1 VFDFTLLSH
10 LATLEFAK
18 PEDIGGDLGHTYS
31 EDLRIRL
38 RENLGNDVTGATF
51 LHELIHLI
59 EGMLS
64 LKFEEHEIDG
74 LALGLYS
81 FLKEN
86 QGLAEALFWN
96 RHTLEEE
103 EDETGRNGNKRGK
116 GMDEPLDGEYC
127 SWAGVPHN
135 VSPYRRDLYGIEP
148 AIKRRR

>member
-74 LALGLYS
+74 LAIGLYS

-103 EDETGRNGNKRGK
+103 EEDGNQL
-116 GMDEPLDGEYC
+116 DEPIVGEYC

-135 VSPYRRDLYGIEP
+135 VSPYRRDLHGIEP
-148 AIKRRR
+148 TLKCRR